1 MTSEPRARERAPHA
15 SLNIPGRRPK
25 AEKIRKLLPLD
36 DVNREPLRLLEIG
49 TGSGAIASYFGSLAQ
64 PGFDV
69 EAIDVI
75 DQRRVMSGYR
85 FRLVTGVELPY
96 EDGSFDVVL
105 SNHVLEHVGERA
117 DQAKHLREI
126 SRVLSPQG
134 VAYLASPNRWQVTEP
149 HFHVPFLSWL
159 PKGMRSAYLSLW
171 CREKRAYDCEPLDLS
186 AIELLMDEAQLE
198 YQNICVEALRSL
210 LALEA
215 SPSLAAKAASLL
227 PAVFVWHL
235 RAICPTHVY
244 LLRRK
249 NHS

>member
-1 MTSEPRARERAPHA
+1 
-15 SLNIPGRRPK
+15 
-25 AEKIRKLLPLD
+25 
-36 DVNREPLRLLEIG
+36 LRLLEIG

-85 FRLVTGVELPY
+85 FRLVDGVELPY

-117 DQAKHLREI
+117 DQARHLREI

-134 VAYLASPNRWQVTEP
+134 VAYLASPNRWQLLEP

-159 PKGMRSAYLSLW
+159 QKGMRSTYLSLW
-171 CREKRAYDCEPLDLS
+171 RRERRSYDCEPLDLS
-186 AIELLMDEAQLE
+186 AIELLMGEAQLE
-198 YQNICVEALRSL
+198 YQNMCVEALRSL
-210 LALEA
+210 LTLEA
-215 SPSLAAKAASLL
+215 RPSLAAKFASLL
-227 PAVFVWHL
+227 SDRLVWRL
-235 RAICPTHVY
+235 RSICPTHVY
-244 LLRRK
+244 LLRRRIRL
-249 NHS
+249 